1 MKMRK
6 SSTGIFLP
14 TVLLMTTGSV
24 LAGLGGDFSS
34 DASGL
39 AWLSSLL
46 FLFFWV
52 IPAAKSEW
60 DVPL

>member
-6 SSTGIFLP
+6 SSAGIFLP
-14 TVLLMTTGSV
+14 SVLLMTTGSV
-24 LAGLGGDFSS
+24 LAGLGGNFSS

-52 IPAAKSEW
+52 VPAAKSGR
-60 DVPL
+60 VIPL